1 MSKTV
6 NDWAE
11 LKKEI
16 MRRARKSLKTNV
28 ADVVKIKIDEHIGT
42 DVYNTYNP
50 VVYERRW
57 GNGIRDFDNM
67 QVEVDSKTCTLSVRD
82 VAPLE
87 GPRLNSYK
95 SYEENNLAGL
105 IEHGAYNPWAKYGAR
120 DGAWTE
126 PRPFMTNAQKD
137 IKEHP
142 EDIIQELKNDIE
154 NGI

>member
-16 MRRARKSLKTNV
+16 MRRANKSLRINV
-28 ADVVKIKIDEHIGT
+28 AAKVKEKIITHVQT
-42 DVYNTYNP
+42 DVYNAYSPVEYN
-50 VVYERRW
+50 RRKNS
-57 GNGIRDFDNM
+57 GGLADKQNIYTLMDKNTLIVQDMTPLDDPRFPYNG
-67 QVEVDSKTCTLSVRD
+67 
-82 VAPLE
+82 
-87 GPRLNSYK
+87 
-95 SYEENNLAGL
+95 SYENGSLSQI
-105 IEHGAYNPWAKYGAR
+105 IEAGAYNPWAKYGAR